1 MVLLLIT
8 LNLWSSYKHVPCVL
22 CRQVDWRFW
31 ELCRQVVNYNL
42 IVGPN
47 SSLIQPYRKE
57 NIHSTIYEQRWI
69 SGSDWSKLHKRKW
82 CINPAWTATQI
93 LSVPPPD
100 YQFTDFKQISHRWQ
114 HRRHTVNISHPSDST
129 LTHRNHTIQNVGKR
143 PRWLNLL
150 MFVAP
155 STISCTSWEIV
166 LTHIAS
172 GHCPF
177 NISFKQLWVVTE
189 DSCCFMVQRI
199 LIVWLRKKKVKAINN
214 SVDVENRLPIF
225 TQNVQAYISFQI
237 NIWMVYLGLALH
249 LWRFMRIRG
258 RDLKSKDESAT

>member
-31 ELCRQVVNYNL
+31 ELCRQVVSYNL

-129 LTHRNHTIQNVGKR
+129 LTHRNRTIQNVGKR

-199 LIVWLRKKKVKAINN
+199 LIVWLLR
-214 SVDVENRLPIF
+214 
-225 TQNVQAYISFQI
+225 T
-237 NIWMVYLGLALH
+237 
-249 LWRFMRIRG
+249 
-258 RDLKSKDESAT
+258 KSKAN